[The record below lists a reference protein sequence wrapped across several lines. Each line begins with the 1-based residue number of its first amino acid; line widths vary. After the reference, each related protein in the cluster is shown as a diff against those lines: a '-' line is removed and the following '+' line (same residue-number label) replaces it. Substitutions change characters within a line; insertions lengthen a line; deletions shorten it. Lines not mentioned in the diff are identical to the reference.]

1 MHILFLTQLLPYPL
15 VGGAKIRAYYMLRQL
30 TQQHRVTLVS
40 FVRPDDRPEDVA
52 HLRQF
57 CAAVHTVPLRRAR
70 GKDAQS
76 FLKACV
82 TGRPAVIERDHVRA
96 MVGLLRWLVGQQQF
110 DAIHADQT
118 AMAQYALHLRQ
129 WLARQA
135 GNPTPA
141 AKTPAAKTLAAKTPL
156 LVLDEHN
163 ALFLVVRRQAAYESG
178 WARRWLWRWEAKRLA
193 GYEASLCLRF
203 DHILTVTSAD
213 QAALLALL
221 PPPAA
226 AARRAHFRVLP
237 ICVDPAVQPV
247 LPRHDETPQIV
258 HLGTMF
264 WPPNVEGVLWFA
276 REILPRIIPQA
287 PGVRFVIAGKNPPP
301 AIHDLSAPGA
311 PLADY
316 VRVTGFVAD
325 PAGLLSQSRVFVVPL
340 KAGGGMRVKIL
351 DAWQWGLPVVST
363 HIGAEGIDVQPGENI
378 LLADDPADFA
388 AAVVRVLNDDR
399 LAQRLRHNGR
409 GWVEQHYDWRQV
421 YPQLSAIYSKGD

>member
-1 MHILFLTQLLPYPL
+1 MNILFLTQLLPYPL

-57 CAAVHTVPLRRAR
+57 CAAVHTIPLRRSR

-82 TGRPAVIERDHVRA
+82 TGRPAVIERDHVQA

-135 GNPTPA
+135 GSPP
-141 AKTPAAKTLAAKTPL
+141 PL

-178 WARRWLWRWEAKRLA
+178 RARRWLWHWEAQRLA
-193 GYEASLCLRF
+193 GYEAGLCLRF
-203 DHILTVTSAD
+203 DHILTVTAAD

-226 AARRAHFRVLP
+226 AARRPHFRVLP
-237 ICVDPAVQPV
+237 ICVDPSTQPV

-287 PGVRFVIAGKNPPP
+287 PGARFVIAGKNPPP
-301 AIHDLSAPGA
+301 AIHDLGAPGA

-316 VRVTGFVAD
+316 VRVTGFVSD

-363 HIGAEGIDVQPGENI
+363 RIGAEGIDVQPGENI

-409 GWVEQHYDWRQV
+409 CWVEEHYDWRQV
-421 YPQLSAIYSKGD
+421 YSQLSAIYP

>member
-1 MHILFLTQLLPYPL
+1 MNILFLTQLLPYPL

-30 TQQHRVTLVS
+30 TEQHRVTLVS
-40 FVRPDDRPEDVA
+40 FVRADDRPEDVA

-57 CAAVHTVPLRRAR
+57 CAAVHTVPLRRSR
-70 GKDAQS
+70 RQDAQA

-82 TGRPAVIERDHVRA
+82 TGRPAVIERDYAAA
-96 MVGLLRWLVGQQQF
+96 MAGLLRWLASQGEFQV
-110 DAIHADQT
+110 IHADQT
-118 AMAQYALHLRQ
+118 AMAQYALRLRQ
-129 WLARQA
+129 WLAR
-135 GNPTPA
+135 GTGSPP
-141 AKTPAAKTLAAKTPL
+141 PL

-163 ALFLVVRRQAAYESG
+163 ALFRVVRRQAEHESG

-193 GYEASLCLRF
+193 GYEADLCRRF
-203 DHILTVTSAD
+203 DHILTVTAVD

-226 AARRAHFRVLP
+226 AACRSHFMTLP
-237 ICVDPAVQPV
+237 ICVDPEVQSV
-247 LPRHDETPQIV
+247 LPRRDQTPQIV

-276 REILPRIIPQA
+276 REILPRIIPQV
-287 PGVRFVIAGKNPPP
+287 PGVRLVIAGKNPPP
-301 AIHDLSAPGA
+301 VIHDLSAPGS

-316 VRVTGFVAD
+316 VRVTGFVSD
-325 PAGLLSQSRVFVVPL
+325 PAGLLSQSRVFIVPL

-363 HIGAEGIDVQPGENI
+363 TIGAEGIDVQPGENI

-388 AAVVRVLNDDR
+388 AAVVRVLRDDG
-399 LAQRLRHNGR
+399 LAQRLRQNGR
-409 GWVEQHYDWRQV
+409 RWVEQQYNWRRV
-421 YPQLSAIYSKGD
+421 YPRLAAIYA